1 MTYYTQNT
9 GHGSLNIS
17 ELVFIQSAQRVLQEL
32 SVGQLKSGKKTC
44 KVTCEID
51 KHNKIV
57 VSAEIFM
64 VAGDENASEATS
76 LIQQSIYDAIYDI
89 TEIRQ
94 VKINVLVLG
103 FVLKK

>member
-1 MTYYTQNT
+1 
-9 GHGSLNIS
+9 
-17 ELVFIQSAQRVLQEL
+17 
-32 SVGQLKSGKKTC
+32 
-44 KVTCEID
+44 
-51 KHNKIV
+51 
-57 VSAEIFM
+57 M